1 MLPQTRSQKR
11 ARVNPWPFAYKV
23 PTNLVVNLGVGIDD
37 GAGGRID
44 VVVILIAIGLE
55 VYVVVDGS
63 VIKVKL
69 ATKVKDV
76 GFTETRVLEGNALGL
91 GIADVLIGG
100 SGGRCLGLLPATT
113 GYSKGEGKGDEAH
126 LKSSITP
133 CYYRSCDDDES
144 VGHIA
149 AKKLPRT
156 GDPSSTN
163 YIATLVTA
171 GLVLMMAGLRHRDE
185 EA

>member
-23 PTNLVVNLGVGIDD
+23 PTNLVANLGVGIDD

-100 SGGRCLGLLPATT
+100 SGGQVLGLVA
-113 GYSKGEGKGDEAH
+113 
-126 LKSSITP
+126 
-133 CYYRSCDDDES
+133 
-144 VGHIA
+144 
-149 AKKLPRT
+149 
-156 GDPSSTN
+156 
-163 YIATLVTA
+163 
-171 GLVLMMAGLRHRDE
+171 RHNRLFQG
-185 EA
+185 